1 MRHGPVGFAV
11 WGWSIRETADDP
23 DSTRNPFRAIFLSF
37 PFPGDR
43 SGTIGSSPWS
53 KRPASGSLIY
63 DAETMICNQ
72 NFPCYLSLIDRQF
85 INLEKGVSCFFT
97 KKQNRLFPYMTHAIN
112 HINCDL
118 NNYNTKRKQK
128 SYEAFYYWLWDFAKK
143 YSFIRQSTNDHA
155 FIIHHIFQTC
165 YFLYS

>member
-23 DSTRNPFRAIFLSF
+23 DSTWNPFRAIFLSF
-37 PFPGDR
+37 PGDS

-63 DAETMICNQ
+63 DAETMICNW

-97 KKQNRLFPYMTHAIN
+97 EKQNRLFPYMTHAIK

-118 NNYNTKRKQK
+118 NNYNDNVRKIAHILREGTWKRACFLIDYSDQTVIK
-128 SYEAFYYWLWDFAKK
+128 S
-143 YSFIRQSTNDHA
+143 
-155 FIIHHIFQTC
+155 C
-165 YFLYS
+165 YGKSNEVACVK